1 MGSRGPKDV
10 QLFINDDQII
20 ELLKHTIL
28 NDKDKDVRDACAK
41 FIYGAKKICSKISV
55 LEAAYKELL
64 NDKRASIALDI
75 AADLFNDDK
84 NVLSGKGSNNEAI
97 AKKVEAKKNKAKK
110 KQSASRKNNMRAMI
124 AKARKEA
131 AKQGGGG
138 KIEIASSASTKGKQQ
153 MSSSDSDDSNDN
165 VNDKRTKQ
173 KQIKSVKKKKY
184 QISDDDDSDSV
195 NDDDDDKS
203 ENDCESSEDSEDERL
218 KRERER
224 EKKRKERQQER
235 QRKKMEKE
243 KELKRKKKEIQMA
256 KEKRR
261 RRSKQKYSSDSD
273 NDSSTATDSDSE
285 SSNDSDYKKRKRGG
299 KQRKHLNE
307 SKTDR
312 VDVTKS
318 SAKTKTSSLGE
329 LQNLRK
335 KVDAMSQNV
344 QTLQNGM
351 KHMDQQITS
360 VAKNS
365 QTKSG
370 MSSKSE
376 DKIMRILATL
386 QKDVKIMKNDIA
398 YIKACW
404 EDAES
409 VPSD

>member
-1 MGSRGPKDV
+1 MG
-10 QLFINDDQII
+10 
-20 ELLKHTIL
+20 
-28 NDKDKDVRDACAK
+28 
-41 FIYGAKKICSKISV
+41 
-55 LEAAYKELL
+55 
-64 NDKRASIALDI
+64 
-75 AADLFNDDK
+75 
-84 NVLSGKGSNNEAI
+84 
-97 AKKVEAKKNKAKK
+97 
-110 KQSASRKNNMRAMI
+110 
-124 AKARKEA
+124 
-131 AKQGGGG
+131 
-138 KIEIASSASTKGKQQ
+138 
-153 MSSSDSDDSNDN
+153 
-165 VNDKRTKQ
+165 
-173 KQIKSVKKKKY
+173 
-184 QISDDDDSDSV
+184 
-195 NDDDDDKS
+195 DDKS
-203 ENDCESSEDSEDERL
+203 ENDSESSEDPEDERL

-235 QRKKMEKE
+235 QRKKMEKKQ
-243 KELKRKKKEIQMA
+243 KEMQMA
-256 KEKRR
+256 KDKRR

-329 LQNLRK
+329 LQNLTK

-344 QTLQNGM
+344 KTLQHGM
-351 KHMDQQITS
+351 KGMEQKMTS

-398 YIKACW
+398 YINACW